1 MTTTG
6 ALERG
11 REAFGRSAWGGA
23 FTELCAADREAPLG
37 PDDLDLLATAAYL
50 SGADEAGDEASAR
63 GYRDWLDRGE
73 PARAARCALWL
84 ALLLLLRGED
94 VRSNGWHARASRLL
108 DEARLECVERGYLL
122 GPVGL
127 RSLIA
132 GDAATAHATF
142 ARARTIG
149 ERFETRI
156 WSRWAASARVRP

>member
-1 MTTTG
+1 MSTG
-6 ALERG
+6 RCLRG
-11 REAFGRSAWGGA
+11 DDHV
-23 FTELCAADREAPLG
+23 TKHMLG
-37 PDDLDLLATAAYL
+37 PEREIVAAYL
-50 SGADEAGDEASAR
+50 SGAHEAGDEASAR

-94 VRSNGWHARASRLL
+94 VRSNGWHVRAGRLL
-108 DEARLECVERGYLL
+108 DEARLDCVERGYLL

-127 RSLIA
+127 RSLAA

-149 ERFETRI
+149 ERFADADLIVLGHLGEGQALIGLGRRPRASRLWTR
-156 WSRWAASARVRP
+156 